1 MTILITEIRIIEAVL
16 YLYYYPSTPDT
27 DNQWRV

>member
-1 MTILITEIRIIEAVL
+1 MTILIIDIRIIDAV
-16 YLYYYPSTPDT
+16 LYYYPSAPDT